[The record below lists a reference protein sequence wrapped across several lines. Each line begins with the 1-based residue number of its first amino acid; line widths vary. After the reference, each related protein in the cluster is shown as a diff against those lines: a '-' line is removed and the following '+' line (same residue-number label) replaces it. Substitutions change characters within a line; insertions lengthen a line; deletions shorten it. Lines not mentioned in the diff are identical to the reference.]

1 MKRITPL
8 LILIILLANVSAL
21 RINEVESNPSG
32 ADSGSEWIE
41 LYDREDVDLN
51 GYKLVNN
58 DGDEI
63 EMSGS
68 FSKYYVYNLEKQ
80 WLDNTD
86 EKVFLYNGGELVD
99 ETDLI
104 DDGEN
109 DDKTWQLCG
118 KDWKFYEDTK
128 DGKNDCKKE
137 DEDETEIELANGII
151 EENSV
156 EKETK
161 TAPLEMQIISLSA
174 KDIKS
179 ENDKK
184 SLDKSDLALYGFGG
198 FCILLVVL
206 FVIRKRKYKNE
217 FED

>member
-1 MKRITPL
+1 MKKVVLIVFLIFL
-8 LILIILLANVSAL
+8 LSSISAI

-32 ADSGSEWIE
+32 ADSGNEWIE
-41 LYDREDVDLN
+41 LYDRGDFDLN

-58 DGDEI
+58 DGDELLL
-63 EMSGS
+63 SGS
-68 FSKYYVYNLEKQ
+68 FSKYYVYTLEKQ

-86 EKVFLYNGGELVD
+86 EKVFLYNSGELVD

-118 KDWKFYEDTK
+118 KDWEFYEDTK
-128 DGKNDCKKE
+128 DDKNDCKKD
-137 DEDETEIELANGII
+137 DEEEKEIELTNSITEESSADKEI
-151 EENSV
+151 E
-156 EKETK
+156 
-161 TAPLEMQIISLSA
+161 TAPLEVQIISLSA

-179 ENDKK
+179 ENAKK
-184 SLDKSDLALYGFGG
+184 SLDKSDYALYGFGG

-217 FED
+217 FE